1 MGNHEFL
8 KQCGAFL
15 HHFMVGLAA
24 HDDGHRGTCLF
35 AQKKAAA
42 RFLKFER
49 RPYIFYAPFSFGKGP
64 VPTLSR

>member
-1 MGNHEFL
+1 MNSSSN
-8 KQCGAFL
+8 
-15 HHFMVGLAA
+15 AA
-24 HDDGHRGTCLF
+24 LF
-35 AQKKAAA
+35 FITSWSDLLPMTMATAGRACSHKKKAAA